1 MVGQEEK
8 VERSS
13 KAGNFLE
20 LDDVKYISGLS
31 TILVATIQEA
41 KDRISQIEYIFCSQ
55 LFPNFQSMTRS
66 LQAIHAE
73 ALQSAE
79 RVWKEKEDNQMHQIE
94 KMRID
99 KEQLVQENQ
108 SVRVRMEQLEHDLV
122 QKIKEVDDG
131 MVLQKKLIQLV
142 QSSESNLASKVKQLK
157 EQQEAASVL
166 QSRQSS
172 VEKSVEG
179 LNEELRHKNVEI
191 AKVKQLE
198 ANLLKKMEVQA
209 LEIFSKEQLLLDCEK
224 EKEQM
229 KVKLKYMEERIGRLE
244 EELQEKSEV
253 GEEARSLGKNL
264 IQENDFDDRTEKAD
278 GTMQSMQDEEEQ
290 KKLLHQVND
299 LEGRVNDLLALL
311 DQKSCEASKVE
322 ERLQQQLH
330 STNSELSSEKKKR
343 ADLVNMYKSLKS
355 QYNYLL
361 KKYSQ
366 SKSGCEDDRH
376 EENLVTTPSKV
387 SNSVSRYFY
396 FSELMSPHSAAKC
409 RLYPLHQFYG

>member
-8 VERSS
+8 VEQSS

-55 LFPNFQSMTRS
+55 LFPNFQSTTRS
-66 LQAIHAE
+66 LQAIHAK

-79 RVWKEKEDNQMHQIE
+79 REWKEKEDNLLHQVE
-94 KMRID
+94 KVRID
-99 KEQLVQENQ
+99 KDQLVQENQ
-108 SVRVRMEQLEHDLV
+108 SFRVRMEELEHDLG

-131 MVLQKKLIQLV
+131 MALQKKLIQLV
-142 QSSESNLASKVKQLK
+142 QSSESNLASKEKQLK
-157 EQQEAASVL
+157 EQQEAASAL
-166 QSRQSS
+166 QSRQSNL
-172 VEKSVEG
+172 EKSVEG
-179 LNEELRHKNVEI
+179 LKEELRQKSVEI

-209 LEIFSKEQLLLDCEK
+209 LEIFSKEQLFLDCEK
-224 EKEQM
+224 EKEQL
-229 KVKLKYMEERIGRLE
+229 KVESKYMEERIGRLE

-253 GEEARSLGKNL
+253 GKEARSLGKKL

-278 GTMQSMQDEEEQ
+278 GKMQSMQHEEEQ
-290 KKLLHQVND
+290 KMLLCKVND

-311 DQKSCEASKVE
+311 DQKSYETIKVE

-330 STNSELSSEKKKR
+330 SANSELSSEKKKR

-366 SKSGCEDDRH
+366 SKSVGEDDRH

-387 SNSVSRYFY
+387 SNSVSHF
-396 FSELMSPHSAAKC
+396 FTSVN
-409 RLYPLHQFYG
+409 